1 MPAVG
6 SRGDQRTHSHE
17 LVGVWPS
24 PEQLKQWQGTSVS
37 SAWEVMLL
45 LGVPELRAASSTH
58 PEPSSDLCH
67 RQETHRSSCLHL
79 EGATCFL
86 VLKKATKHRDR
97 PPVSRPRAPPWG
109 YTHGRTPGGQG
120 GPQKRRYL
128 VPVCSAPSPPQPC
141 TLAPG
146 VSGRRGRDPSPPCL
160 RSPEAPPP
168 CQHGQRLTPW
178 QGRRGSSTGAAGR
191 SAAKHGRHWAAS
203 WPRLCGALP

>member
-1 MPAVG
+1 M
-6 SRGDQRTHSHE
+6 
-17 LVGVWPS
+17 
-24 PEQLKQWQGTSVS
+24 
-37 SAWEVMLL
+37 L
-45 LGVPELRAASSTH
+45 LGVPEFRAASSTH

-67 RQETHRSSCLHL
+67 KQEMHRSSCLHL
-79 EGATCFL
+79 EGATRFL

-97 PPVSRPRAPPWG
+97 APVSCPRAPPQG
-109 YTHGRTPGGQG
+109 YTHGGTPGQQG
-120 GPQKRRYL
+120 KPQQRRYL

-146 VSGRRGRDPSPPCL
+146 VSGCQGRDTFPLSL

-168 CQHGQRLTPW
+168 CQHRQQLTPW

-191 SAAKHGRHWAAS
+191 SAAEPERHWAAS